1 MELTTAVKGF
11 VKQAPEQ
18 QNLFEKRERK
28 LNIEPLSGLHS
39 DDEVLLALLTFIRLR
54 WR

>member
-18 QNLFEKRERK
+18 QNLFVNRK
-28 LNIEPLSGLHS
+28 KVKHRAILWTSL
-39 DDEVLLALLTFIRLR
+39 
-54 WR
+54 